1 MISLNLAV
9 TTTILADGSEDVS
22 VAMRAIPTSIN
33 GSEVVQ
39 DQTNAQ
45 TYYRGHASE
54 ITDEAEAAKVAAL
67 VAAIKALVQE

>member
-9 TTTILADGSEDVS
+9 TTTILADGSEDAS
-22 VAMRAIPTSIN
+22 VALRVIPTSIS
-33 GSEVVQ
+33 GGEVVQ
-39 DQTNAQ
+39 DQINAQ